1 MVPEYF
7 GQTAAVFEL
16 TSAWRT
22 DIVTYRT
29 LMVHLEPDR
38 SNAGLLKIAGD
49 LAERFDARVI
59 AVVACK
65 PVQLDYSAGYAPAD
79 LIQQD
84 REKEIK
90 ATEAEFRNMLQ
101 ARIKTL
107 EWRSAVTFG
116 VLSEYIAR
124 EARSADLIITGPG
137 SGGRVDAAPFVN
149 IGDLVMQVARPV
161 LVVPAA
167 ADELKLEQI
176 IIGWKD
182 TRETQRAVFD
192 ALPLLKKAAHVTV
205 VEICAEREIAA
216 AQTRV
221 EDVVGW
227 LKWHSVVAESHAS
240 PSTGDDASLLNALA
254 EEQGANMVVAG
265 AYGHSR
271 LREWVLGGVTRDLLL
286 RGEKFSL
293 LSH

>member
-1 MVPEYF
+1 
-7 GQTAAVFEL
+7 
-16 TSAWRT
+16 
-22 DIVTYRT
+22 VTYKT

-38 SNAGLLKIAGD
+38 TNAGLLKIAGD

-59 AVVACK
+59 GIVACK
-65 PVQLDYSAGYAPAD
+65 PMQFDYSEGYVPAD
-79 LIQQD
+79 LIEED
-84 REKEIK
+84 RKQLEKEIK
-90 ATEAEFRNMLQ
+90 VTEAEFRNVLQ
-101 ARIKTL
+101 ARIRTL

-116 VLSEYIAR
+116 ALSEYIAR
-124 EARSADLIITGPG
+124 EARGADLVITGPG
-137 SGGRVDAAPFVN
+137 SGGRLDTARFVN
-149 IGDLVMQVARPV
+149 IGDLVMQVGRPV

-167 ADELKLEQI
+167 ADELKLEQVV
-176 IIGWKD
+176 IGWKD
-182 TRETQRAVFD
+182 TRETQGAALD

-216 AQTRV
+216 ARTRV

-227 LKWHSVVAESHAS
+227 LKAHGVVAKPLAS
-240 PSTGDDASLLNALA
+240 PSTGDDASLLNAIA
-254 EEQGANMVVAG
+254 QERGANMVVAG

-286 RGEKFSL
+286 RGKNFSL

>member
-1 MVPEYF
+1 
-7 GQTAAVFEL
+7 VFSQN
-16 TSAWRT
+16 TS
-22 DIVTYRT
+22 
-29 LMVHLEPDR
+29 
-38 SNAGLLKIAGD
+38 
-49 LAERFDARVI
+49 RV
-59 AVVACK
+59 
-65 PVQLDYSAGYAPAD
+65 
-79 LIQQD
+79 
-84 REKEIK
+84 R
-90 ATEAEFRNMLQ
+90 
-101 ARIKTL
+101 
-107 EWRSAVTFG
+107 
-116 VLSEYIAR
+116 
-124 EARSADLIITGPG
+124 RSADLIITGPG

-176 IIGWKD
+176 MIGWKD

-216 AQTRV
+216 ARTCV

-240 PSTGDDASLLNALA
+240 PSTGDDASLLNAIA
-254 EEQGANMVVAG
+254 QEQGANMVVAG

-271 LREWVLGGVTRDLLL
+271 LREWVLGGVTRDFLL